1 MSATAT
7 LAAPPMSAAGTAP
20 SPAASTFVPSPLPH
34 DPVNRPAHYRGDG
47 IEAIE
52 VIEDWV
58 ADPGAHLGT
67 ALKYILRAGRKDG
80 VPREQCL
87 AKAAWYVARA
97 RERIRR
103 GDVVAAWAR
112 TNYPRIDRDRV
123 VIAFDLDEDMR
134 LAIVGIHC
142 ALCGPTFV
150 DHFLNVTAEALTR
163 ALVPICPASVPA
175 PTRASGA

>member
-1 MSATAT
+1 MPAIVTQ
-7 LAAPPMSAAGTAP
+7 APPQSAPPAP
-20 SPAASTFVPSPLPH
+20 APH
-34 DPVNRPAHYRGDG
+34 DPVNRPVHYRGAG
-47 IEAIE
+47 IEAID

-58 ADPGAHLGT
+58 ADSGAHLGT
-67 ALKYILRAGRKDG
+67 ALKYVLRAGRKEG

-123 VIAFDLDEDMR
+123 ARGFNLDDDMR
-134 LAIVGIHC
+134 LAVLGISC
-142 ALCGPTFV
+142 ALSGPTFV
-150 DHFLNVTAEALTR
+150 DHWLGVAAEALGR
-163 ALVPICPASVPA
+163 ALVPA
-175 PTRASGA
+175 PTSASGV